1 MSQLYYN
8 YLLTCYTKEPPTVT
22 EMQLANALNTGKLTQ
37 AEYDSILATKTPE
50 TTEPTTAAEEPTI

>member
-22 EMQLANALNTGKLTQ
+22 EAQLSNALATGKLTQ
-37 AEYDSILATKTPE
+37 AEYDSILATKNPP
-50 TTEPTTAAEEPTI
+50 PTTAAEPPAV